1 MSAAKGWGEAKQ
13 SKAAEAA
20 KPQFDRAHYKA
31 LFDKQKS
38 QRPRTPIRMALVGKE
53 NTAKTGLALSLALT
67 PAAMKAKKK
76 VVIIDI
82 DNSASE
88 TVAHLYPD
96 YKHIQILSLFDES
109 DDSLFNADN
118 TTFWPALIDKAGWF
132 CNLIAEDIEEEGKD
146 AYAAIIFD
154 GGSTFLKW
162 CEFSM
167 NWFLMNRSKN
177 PVNVED
183 GDRFNQAEWRKR
195 NSLFRDI
202 INRVQSLSVDK
213 VFFTFHLK
221 DEKTFMD
228 IGGGAK
234 GLMKIGEKVE
244 WVEGTQRIVSQQI
257 WLRRYA
263 AKADSAA
270 GIQKDDK
277 LKAGEFVIRAEIN
290 EIKGRGMEHL
300 GEVHEVLSVKGGKV
314 VWSGLPFLEWE

>member
-1 MSAAKGWGEAKQ
+1 MSAKQNWGKQKGEAKAS
-13 SKAAEAA
+13 SKPA
-20 KPQFDRAHYKA
+20 FDREHYKA

-38 QRPRTPIRMALVGKE
+38 QRPRNPMRMALVGKE
-53 NTAKTGLALSLALT
+53 NTAKTGLAMSLALT

-76 VVIIDI
+76 LVIIDI
-82 DNSASE
+82 DNSATE

-96 YKHIQILSLFDES
+96 YKHIQVLSLFDEN
-109 DDSLFNADN
+109 DESLFNEDN
-118 TTFWPALIDKAGWF
+118 TTHWPALIDKAGWF
-132 CNLIAEDIEEEGKD
+132 CNLLAEDIQENGSD
-146 AYAAIIFD
+146 AYAGIIFD

-177 PVNVED
+177 QVNVED

-202 INRVQSLSVDK
+202 INRVHSLSVDK

-221 DEKTFMD
+221 DEKTFVD
-228 IGGGAK
+228 IGGGSK
-234 GLMKIGEKVE
+234 GLMKVGEKVD
-244 WVEGTQRIVSQQI
+244 WIEGTQRIVSQQI

-263 AKADSAA
+263 HKEDAAA
-270 GIQKDDK
+270 GVTKDDK
-277 LKAGEFVIRAEIN
+277 LKKGEFAIRADIN

-300 GEVHEVLSVKGGKV
+300 GEEHEILTVKGGKV
-314 VWSGLPFLEWE
+314 VWSGLPFLEWD